1 MLSLEKYSE
10 YVKQQRATTF
20 ISPYELVYKAIVE
33 LGFDKQSTTY
43 FENNASSMVTSL
55 RKECWKLFTDAEH
68 IFTSDMLKYLSNDS
82 PEIANMRGTDAV
94 AEFVGRYPEH
104 IYSLSLSNTQSRRSR
119 AGKEF
124 EAIIEFILIGAGIP
138 LDSQGN
144 IGKTLFKKKGLG
156 KLVDLVIPGVVE
168 YTRNK
173 NETILISAKTTLRE
187 RWQEVPE
194 EMSRTGSS
202 KMYLVTLDDQI
213 SNNVLNILYESNIII
228 VTTAENKS
236 KSYHDNV
243 HVISF
248 EKLIKECKR
257 LAEDWDDFK
266 FSNDERKE
274 IEKHLRIQKEKHSHH
289 PFIDKYYD
297 NLIKKLQL

>member
-1 MLSLEKYSE
+1 MLSLDEYSE
-10 YVKQQRATTF
+10 YVKDQRASTF
-20 ISPYELVYKAIVE
+20 PSPYDLAYKALE
-33 LGFDKQSTTY
+33 GLGFDKEQPSY
-43 FENNASSMVTSL
+43 FEDNASSMVWDL
-55 RKECWKLFTDAEH
+55 RKECWRLFTEAEH
-68 IFTSDMLKYLSNDS
+68 VFTSDMLKYLATDS
-82 PEIANMRGTDAV
+82 PEIADMNGTDAV
-94 AEFVGRYPEH
+94 AEFVDRYPDH
-104 IYSLSLSNTQSRRSR
+104 IYSLALSNTQSRRSR

-144 IGKTLFKKKGLG
+144 IGKSLFKKKGLG

-173 NETILISAKTTLRE
+173 NDTILISAKTTLRE

-202 KMYLVTLDDQI
+202 KMYLVTLDDGI
-213 SNNVLNILYESNIII
+213 SDNVLDILYESNIIV
-228 VTTAENKS
+228 VTTADIKS
-236 KSYHDNV
+236 NSYPASV

-248 EKLIKECKR
+248 ERLIRECKR

-266 FSNDERKE
+266 FSKEERKE
-274 IEKHLRIQKEKHSHH
+274 IENHLKIQKAKHTQH
-289 PFIDKYYD
+289 PYIEKYYATRI
-297 NLIKKLQL
+297 NEFLL